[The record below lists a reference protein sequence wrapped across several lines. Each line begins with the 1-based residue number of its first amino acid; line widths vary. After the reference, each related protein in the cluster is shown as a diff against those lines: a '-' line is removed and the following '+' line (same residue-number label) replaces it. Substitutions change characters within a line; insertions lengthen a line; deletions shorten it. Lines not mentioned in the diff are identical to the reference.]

1 MWLML
6 LVISLVAGAD
16 SGALPSDVK
25 QYLYDNGLECC
36 VAQIMSKPSW
46 WSAGTGLDSLS
57 DLRFLGDRE
66 IDRLPIP
73 EVKRTILRTL
83 AGTRVFVMR
92 CNSTLRSSLHACACT
107 YAP

>member
-1 MWLML
+1 MWPLL

-46 WSAGTGLDSLS
+46 WSAGTGKPVSHT
-57 DLRFLGDRE
+57 
-66 IDRLPIP
+66 
-73 EVKRTILRTL
+73 RTSTAHTERY
-83 AGTRVFVMR
+83 GTFW
-92 CNSTLRSSLHACACT
+92 
-107 YAP
+107 